1 MSRTVSPKL
10 SRFLYALATAGV
22 LAFTTV
28 TTAPA
33 ASPPASPAGLTAIAL
48 DGGAALSW
56 RPSTGATSYA
66 LYRGT
71 SPTAINTLVT
81 PAGFAGTSFT
91 DSSAAN
97 GTNYFYAVRAI
108 NGDGQSGTG
117 QLTGV
122 TPRARSCSSGNPVV
136 VENCFPGTTNWK
148 TPNGARMYDGGLD
161 GSLSASSINAGESV
175 ELRVGVQ
182 WEVPYHVE
190 IYRTG
195 HYGGSQGRLISTI
208 PGLSGVY
215 PPSCYDEVT
224 TTGLFD
230 CANWPVAATISTTT
244 DWPSGVYLLKLVRDD
259 NGNASEVPLV
269 VRDDGNESDV
279 LFGVPTSTYVAY
291 NRFEG
296 KSLYSGLSNPPN
308 TVSGAKRAVKVSFD
322 RPYSQ
327 PTNGPDA
334 HDWYSRTDVATVSW
348 LERQGY
354 DTTYIASED
363 LHAHGGQ
370 LTDHEVFVTGA
381 HDEYWSQQMFD
392 AVKAA
397 RDAGTSVIFTGANAA
412 YWKIRFEASPVTGR
426 ANRVVVGYKTI
437 ESGPSD
443 PSGVPTTT
451 WRDPAGPNR
460 PENELIGQMYVG
472 ENLGA
477 DFPMR
482 VSAQEGRNR
491 FWRYTPL
498 NNLAAGTFSQF
509 GTALLGW
516 EWDARVDN
524 GREPAGVQ
532 TLASTPVNG
541 QLIQDNGRF
550 QSPGTT
556 TVNSTLYRAASG
568 ALVFSTGTNNWW
580 RGLALNVHG
589 AGEPDARIQQAT
601 MNVLA
606 DMGVRPATPA
616 SGLTVDPIG
625 PPTVTATTPSNG
637 AGGVVPT
644 SALTATFD
652 RELDPGSV
660 DDADMTVT
668 AFDGTVVTG
677 AVTLDNTTRTLTWRA
692 TDALE
697 AFTSYTARV
706 TTGVKSWNGDAATA
720 HQWTFST
727 GPGTPPVVVARTPAV
742 NAVGVPTDAPVTA
755 RFDRKLNPASVTA
768 SSFSLRPTAGGG
780 AVAATLS
787 YDAATRTARLQPSA
801 RLSQSTSY
809 TAELTTGI
817 QANDGTAMSAA
828 VTWSFT
834 TGTNLQVSDRYPA
847 PLASGLAP
855 AVHVRATFSR
865 AADPATV
872 NSSTV
877 RLTGPGGT
885 VVPATVSYEPAAR
898 IARLIPNSPLS
909 LLTTYTVTVTG
920 DVHAAD
926 GAPLD
931 QSVWTFTTAATTP
944 PSPAATGFAPAAGAT
959 EVFNGTTVRASFS
972 LALDPTT
979 VTPQNFTLTPAG
991 GAPVAATVRYDAPT
1005 GRAILT
1011 PAAPLATGT
1020 QYTATLTTGI
1030 TSMTGAPLTSAT
1042 SWSFTTANC
1051 PCSLMENLT
1060 PALTNLPVQDYRPG
1074 SGPFSYEL
1082 GTKITVAEPTQ
1093 LIALKYY
1100 KSSQETGTHVGRVWN
1115 ASGTQ
1120 LASVTYANESASG
1133 WQRQALAT
1141 PLTLQP
1147 GQTYV
1152 VSVGLNAFY
1161 SKSESALTQPISSGP
1176 LSAPSGAN
1184 GVYNGTAGQ
1193 FPTSSWMSSNYF
1205 VDAVVKRPASA
1216 PRVPGVTTVSP
1227 LSGATGVARTAR
1239 ATATFNVPVDQST
1252 VNAFT
1257 FTLRESDGDLVPATV
1272 TYDAGEQTAILQPQA
1287 PLETGETYTA
1297 RVGTGVE
1304 SDDQTPMAAPVQW
1317 SFTTVPPDP
1326 PQVSQVSPVD
1336 GASSLSPVG
1345 AAIRATFTEPIDTS
1359 TLAGFTLTGA
1369 GGAAVPASVTY
1380 DAPTRTA
1387 TLTPSGD
1394 LSPATT
1400 YTARLST
1407 AVESTRG
1414 IALTAPVTWQF
1425 TTSSCPCRLFDSG
1438 AAPVDRNLDVRNYR
1452 SGTGPFSLE
1461 MGVKVQVTQP
1471 ARIEAVRFYK
1481 DANETGSHVGR
1492 VWSSSGTLLATT
1504 TFTGESASGW
1514 QEQALTAPL
1523 QLTPGQTYVVSVGLN
1538 SRFGMTAAGLAAER
1552 VSGPLRSIADGR
1564 NGVWAD
1570 VAGDFPTN
1578 TWGSSNYFVDTVVR

>member
-1 MSRTVSPKL
+1 MTRTFRPHLSRTVC
-10 SRFLYALATAGV
+10 ALATAGV
-22 LAFTTV
+22 LAFAAV
-28 TTAPA
+28 SPAPA
-33 ASPPASPAGLTAIAL
+33 ASPPAAPAGLTAIAL

-56 RPSTGATSYA
+56 QPSSGATSYA

-71 SPTAINTLVT
+71 SPTAINTRVT
-81 PAGFAGTSFT
+81 PTGFAGTTFT
-91 DSSAAN
+91 DSSAGN
-97 GTNYFYAVRAI
+97 GTNYFYAVRAL
-108 NGDGQSGTG
+108 NADGESVTG
-117 QLTGV
+117 QRTGV
-122 TPRARSCSSGNPVV
+122 TPRARSCSSGNAVV
-136 VENCFPGTTNWK
+136 VENCFPGTTDWK
-148 TPNGARMYDGGLD
+148 TPNGARMFDGGLD
-161 GSLSASSINAGESV
+161 GFVSASSINAGESV

-208 PGLSGVY
+208 PGLSGHY

-244 DWPSGVYLLKLVRDD
+244 DWPSGVYLLKLVREDT
-259 NGNASEVPLV
+259 GNASEVPLV
-269 VRDDGNESDV
+269 VRDDGSDSDV
-279 LFGVPTSTYVAY
+279 VYGVPTTTYVAY

-348 LERQGY
+348 LEQQGY

-363 LHAHGGQ
+363 IHAHGEQ
-370 LTDHEVFVTGA
+370 LSDHEVFVAGA
-381 HDEYWSQQMFD
+381 HDEYWSQEMFD

-397 RDAGTSVIFTGANAA
+397 RDAGTSIVFTGANTA
-412 YWKIRFEASPVTGR
+412 YWKIRFQASPVTGR

-437 ESGPSD
+437 ESGPAD
-443 PSGVPTTT
+443 PSGIPTTT

-472 ENLGA
+472 ENLGK

-482 VSAQEGRNR
+482 VSAAEGRNR

-498 NNLAAGTFSQF
+498 NDLDAGTFEQF

-524 GREPAGVQ
+524 GREPPGVQ
-532 TLASTPVNG
+532 TLASTPVDG

-568 ALVFSTGTNNWW
+568 ALVFSSGTNNWW

-589 AGEPDARIQQAT
+589 AGEPNVRVQQAT

-606 DMGVRPATPA
+606 DMGVRPTTPA
-616 SGLTVDPIG
+616 SGLTVDPVG
-625 PPTVTATTPSNG
+625 PPAVTSTTPANG
-637 AGGVVPT
+637 AGSVVPT

-652 RELDPGSV
+652 RELDPTTV
-660 DDADMTVT
+660 DDSDMTVT
-668 AFDGTVVTG
+668 AFDGTVVSGT
-677 AVTLDNTTRTLTWRA
+677 VTLDNATRTLTWRA

-706 TTGVKSWNGDAATA
+706 TTGVKSWHGDAASA

-727 GPGTPPVVVARTPAV
+727 GPGTPPIVVARTPATG
-742 NAVGVPTDAPVTA
+742 AGAVPTDAPVTA

-768 SSFSLRPTAGGG
+768 STFSLRPTAGGA
-780 AVAATLS
+780 AVAAGLS
-787 YDAATRTARLQPSA
+787 YDTATRTARLQPSA

-809 TAELTTGI
+809 TTELTTGI
-817 QANDGTAMSAA
+817 LATDGTAMSAG
-828 VTWSFT
+828 VSWSFT
-834 TGTNLQVSDRYPA
+834 TGVNLQVSERYPA
-847 PLASGLAP
+847 PLASGLSP
-855 AVHVRATFSR
+855 AVAVRATFSR

-872 NSSTV
+872 TTDTV

-885 VVPATVSYEPAAR
+885 PVPATVSYEPATR
-898 IARLIPNSPLS
+898 TARLVPTSPLS
-909 LLTTYTVTVTG
+909 LLATYTVTVSG

-944 PSPAATGFAPAAGAT
+944 PSPAATGFAPAASAD
-959 EVFNGTTVRASFS
+959 EVYNGTTVRASFS

-979 VTPQNFTLTPAG
+979 VTPQNFTLTPDG
-991 GAPVAATVRYDAPT
+991 GAPVAASVRYDAPT

-1011 PAAPLATGT
+1011 PAAPLATDT
-1020 QYTATLTTGI
+1020 HYTATLTTGI
-1030 TSMTGAPLTSAT
+1030 TSTTGAPLTSTT
-1042 SWSFTTANC
+1042 SWGFTTADC
-1051 PCSLMENLT
+1051 PCSLMENLRPT
-1060 PALTNLPVQDYRPG
+1060 LTDLPVQDYRPG
-1074 SGPFSYEL
+1074 TGPFSYEL

-1093 LIALKYY
+1093 LIALKFF
-1100 KSSQETGTHVGRVWN
+1100 KSALETGTHVGRVWT

-1152 VSVGLNAFY
+1152 VSVGLNAYY

-1205 VDAVVKRPASA
+1205 VDAVVKRPSSA

-1227 LSGATGVARTAR
+1227 LSGATGVARGAR
-1239 ATATFNVPVDQST
+1239 VTATFNLPVDSST
-1252 VNAFT
+1252 VNQFT
-1257 FTLRESDGDLVPATV
+1257 FTLRDGAGDLVPAAV
-1272 TYDAGEQTAILQPQA
+1272 SYDAGEQTAVLQPQS

-1297 RVGTGVE
+1297 RVGTGVQ
-1304 SDDQTPMAAPVQW
+1304 SDDQTPLPDPVAW

-1326 PQVSQVSPVD
+1326 PQVTQVSPVD
-1336 GASSLSPVG
+1336 GASSLSPV
-1345 AAIRATFTEPIDTS
+1345 ATTVRVTFTEPIEPS
-1359 TLAGFTLTGA
+1359 TLSGFSLSGP
-1369 GGAAVPASVTY
+1369 GGTAVPGSVSY

-1387 TLTPSGD
+1387 TLTPSGE

-1400 YTARLST
+1400 YTAALST

-1414 IALTAPVTWQF
+1414 VALTAPVTWQF

-1438 AAPVDRNLDVRNYR
+1438 ATPVDQNLDVRNYR
-1452 SGTGPFSLE
+1452 AGTGPFSLE

-1471 ARIEAVRFYK
+1471 ARVEAIRFYK

-1492 VWSSSGTLLATT
+1492 VWSSTGALLATT
-1504 TFTGESASGW
+1504 TFTGETASGW
-1514 QEQALTAPL
+1514 QEQALAAPL
-1523 QLTPGQTYVVSVGLN
+1523 PLTPGQTYVVSVGLN

-1552 VSGPLRSIADGR
+1552 VSGPLRSIADNR

>member
-1 MSRTVSPKL
+1 MTRTVKPHLSRTIC
-10 SRFLYALATAGV
+10 ALATAGV
-22 LAFTTV
+22 LAFAAV
-28 TTAPA
+28 APAPA
-33 ASPPASPAGLTAIAL
+33 ASPPAAPAGITAIAL
-48 DGGAALSW
+48 DGGATLSW
-56 RPSTGATSYA
+56 QPSPGATSYA

-71 SPTAINTLVT
+71 TPAAINTLVT
-81 PAGFAGTSFT
+81 PAGFSGTSFT
-91 DSSAAN
+91 DASAAN
-97 GTNYFYAVRAI
+97 GTGYYYAVRAL
-108 NGDGQSGTG
+108 NADGESGVR
-117 QLTGV
+117 QRTGV
-122 TPRARSCSSGNPVV
+122 TPRARSCSSGNAVV

-148 TPNGARMYDGGLD
+148 TPDGARMFDGGLD
-161 GSLSASSINAGESV
+161 GFVSASSIDAGASV
-175 ELRVGVQ
+175 DLRVLVP
-182 WEVPYHVE
+182 WEAPYHVE

-208 PGLSGVY
+208 PGLIGEY

-244 DWPSGVYLLKLVRDD
+244 DWPSGVYLLKLVREDT
-259 NGNASEVPLV
+259 GNASEVPLV
-269 VRDDGNESDV
+269 VRDDGNDSDV

-348 LERQGY
+348 LEQQGY

-370 LTDHEVFVTGA
+370 LTDHGVFVTGA
-381 HDEYWSQQMFD
+381 HDEYWSQEMFD

-397 RDAGTSVIFTGANAA
+397 RDAGTSVIFTGANSA
-412 YWKIRFEASPVTGR
+412 YWKIRFEPSPVTGR
-426 ANRVVVGYKTI
+426 LNRVVVGYKTI

-443 PSGVPTTT
+443 PSGVHTTT
-451 WRDPAGPNR
+451 WRDPSGPNR
-460 PENELIGQMYVG
+460 PENELIGQQYVG

-482 VSAQEGRNR
+482 VSAAEGKNR

-498 NNLAAGTFSQF
+498 ANLAAGSVSQF

-550 QSPGTT
+550 QSPGST

-568 ALVFSTGTNNWW
+568 AFVFSTGTNNWW

-589 AGEPDARIQQAT
+589 AGEPNPRIQQAT

-606 DMGVRPATPA
+606 DMGVRPSTPA
-616 SGLTVDPIG
+616 AGLTVDALG
-625 PPTVTATTPSNG
+625 PPAVTSTVPANG
-637 AGGVVPT
+637 AGSVVPT
-644 SALTATFD
+644 SALTATLD
-652 RELDPGSV
+652 RELDPTTV
-660 DDADMTVT
+660 DDSDVTVT

-692 TDALE
+692 SDALE

-706 TTGVKSWNGDAATA
+706 TTGVKSWNGTAGAA
-720 HQWTFST
+720 HEWTFST
-727 GPGTPPVVVARTPAV
+727 GPGTPPIVVTRTPAV
-742 NAVGVPTDAPVTA
+742 GAAGVPTDAPVTA
-755 RFDRKLNPASVTA
+755 RFDRKLNPASLTA
-768 SSFSLRPTAGGG
+768 SSFSLTPTAGGSP
-780 AVAATLS
+780 VAASLT
-787 YDAATRTARLQPSA
+787 YDATTRTARLQPSA

-809 TAELTTGI
+809 TATLTTGI
-817 QANDGTAMSAA
+817 QATDGTAMSSN
-828 VTWSFT
+828 VSWSFT
-834 TGTNLQVSDRYPA
+834 TGINLQVSDRYPA
-847 PLASGLAP
+847 PLASGLSP
-855 AVHVRATFSR
+855 AVAARATFSR

-872 NSSTV
+872 TSSTV
-877 RLTGPGGT
+877 RLTGPGGAT
-885 VVPATVSYEPAAR
+885 VPATVSYEPVSR
-898 IARLIPNSPLS
+898 TARLVPNAPLS

-920 DVHAAD
+920 DVDAAD

-931 QSVWTFTTAATTP
+931 PSTWTFTTAATTP
-944 PSPAATGFAPAAGAT
+944 PSPAVTGFAPAAAAT
-959 EVFNGTTVRASFS
+959 EVYNGTTVRASFS
-972 LALDPTT
+972 LAIDATT
-979 VTPQNFTLTPAG
+979 VTAQNYTLTPAG
-991 GAPVAATVRYDAPT
+991 GSPVAATVRYDAPT

-1011 PAAPLATGT
+1011 PAAPLSTATT
-1020 QYTATLTTGI
+1020 YTATLTTGI
-1030 TSMTGAPLTSAT
+1030 TSMTGAPLATAT

-1082 GTKITVAEPTQ
+1082 GTKITVAEATP
-1093 LIALKYY
+1093 LIALKFF

-1115 ASGTQ
+1115 ATGTQ
-1120 LASVTYANESASG
+1120 LASVTFANESPSG

-1161 SKSESALTQPISSGP
+1161 SKTESALTQPLSSGP

-1193 FPTSSWMSSNYF
+1193 FPSSSWMSSNYF
-1205 VDAVVKRPASA
+1205 VDAVVKRPSGA

-1227 LSGATGVARTAR
+1227 LSGATGVARGAR
-1239 ATATFNVPVDQST
+1239 VTATFNLPVDSST
-1252 VNAFT
+1252 INPFT
-1257 FTLRESDGDLVPATV
+1257 FTLRDSDGDLVPATV
-1272 TYDAGEQTAILQPQA
+1272 SYDAGEQTAALQPQS
-1287 PLETGETYTA
+1287 PLETGEAYTA
-1297 RVGTGVE
+1297 RVGTGVQ
-1304 SDDQTPMAAPVQW
+1304 SDDQTPLPSAVEW

-1326 PQVSQVSPVD
+1326 PQVTQVSPVN
-1336 GASSLSPVG
+1336 GAASLSPV
-1345 AAIRATFTEPIDTS
+1345 ATTVRVTFTEPIETS
-1359 TLAGFTLTGA
+1359 TLSGFTLTGP
-1369 GGAAVPASVTY
+1369 GGAAVPASVSY

-1387 TLTPSGD
+1387 TLTPSGA

-1400 YTARLST
+1400 YTAALST
-1407 AVESTRG
+1407 AVQSTRG

-1438 AAPVDRNLDVRNYR
+1438 TSPVDGNLDVRNYR
-1452 SGTGPFSLE
+1452 AGAGPFSLE

-1471 ARIEAVRFYK
+1471 ARVEAIRFYK

-1492 VWSSSGTLLATT
+1492 VWSSTGALLATT
-1504 TFTGESASGW
+1504 TFSGESASGW
-1514 QEQALTAPL
+1514 QEQALATPL
-1523 QLTPGQTYVVSVGLN
+1523 PLTPGQTYVVSVGLN
-1538 SRFGMTAAGLAAER
+1538 SRFVMTSGALAAER
-1552 VSGPLRSIADGR
+1552 VSGPLRSIADNK
-1564 NGVWAD
+1564 NGVWAN